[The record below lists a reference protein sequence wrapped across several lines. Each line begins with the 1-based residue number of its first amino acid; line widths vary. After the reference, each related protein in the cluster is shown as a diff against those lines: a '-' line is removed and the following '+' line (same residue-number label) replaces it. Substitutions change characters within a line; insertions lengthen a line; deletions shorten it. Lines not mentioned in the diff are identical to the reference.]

1 MIGFTWSLNFTTLFL
16 LLDVRENAT
25 VVPQK
30 ALIIEK
36 GGAHIFVMRKDS
48 TVERRFIEL
57 GPEFENDV
65 VVERGLSA
73 GEMIVYEGFHKLAPG
88 MKVRV
93 QDPAKLHI
101 LSLFTKLSAK
111 KLPMIPNYQTNEQ
124 RERCFY

>member
-1 MIGFTWSLNFTTLFL
+1 MPQSFPKKLLSLKKEELTFL
-16 LLDVRENAT
+16 SC
-25 VVPQK
+25 
-30 ALIIEK
+30 EK
-36 GGAHIFVMRKDS
+36 TQ

-93 QDPAKLHI
+93 QDPAKLQ
-101 LSLFTKLSAK
+101 SEAK
-111 KLPMIPNYQTNEQ
+111 KE
-124 RERCFY
+124 EE

>member
-1 MIGFTWSLNFTTLFL
+1 M
-16 LLDVRENAT
+16 LDVRENAT

-93 QDPAKLHI
+93 QDPAKLQ
-101 LSLFTKLSAK
+101 SEAK
-111 KLPMIPNYQTNEQ
+111 KE
-124 RERCFY
+124 EE